1 MPEPAAERDEYVVPP
16 SLSRSGPLVWASI
29 IGSTCLLLFFFQ
41 KILWL
46 VVPCLL
52 ALLIY
57 YSLLPIIQRL
67 VLAGFSIEGSATLVS
82 LVAFALIGIVL
93 LIFAPAIAARVMHWE
108 DWLGRYLEG
117 GMTFINATLKELERN
132 FAVLAHARISDGVRD
147 SIAEFSTT
155 FVARHLSDALVTVAA
170 WLPSLL
176 LAPFLAFFFL
186 RDGRR
191 FRKFLLRSVPNAFF
205 ERTVDLLEQVD
216 RTTRLYFQGLLKL
229 TLLDAA
235 CLALGLSLLGVS
247 GPLLLGLITA
257 VLAWVP
263 YVGSILGCG
272 LVVLVVATDFPGQTS
287 MAYGAIALFLLVRL
301 LDDFVFMPLTIGRS
315 LRMHPLLT
323 VLMIFIGGAVAGVS
337 GLMLVLPL
345 LGVVMVIGETIG
357 QIITDPRLQAR
368 HAYALSLKQRRVT
381 ADL

>member
-1 MPEPAAERDEYVVPP
+1 MTAVTGEQEEHPVTPV
-16 SLSRSGPLVWASI
+16 LSRSGPLVWASI

-57 YSLLPIIQRL
+57 YALLPIIQRL

-82 LVAFALIGIVL
+82 LLAFTLIGIVL
-93 LIFAPAIAARVMHWE
+93 LIFTPAIAARVMHWE

-117 GMTFINATLKELERN
+117 GLTFITATLKELESN
-132 FAVLAHARISDGVRD
+132 FSVLAHARISDGVRD
-147 SIAEFSTT
+147 SIAEFSAT
-155 FVARHLSDALVTVAA
+155 FVARHLSDALVSVAA

-323 VLMIFIGGAVAGVS
+323 VLMIFVGGAVAGIS

-368 HAYALSLKQRRVT
+368 HAYAMNLKHRRVT

>member
-1 MPEPAAERDEYVVPP
+1 MAGTVAAGRPTH
-16 SLSRSGPLVWASI
+16 SGPLVWAAI

-57 YSLLPIIQRL
+57 YTLLPLTQRL
-67 VLAGFSIEGSATLVS
+67 LLVGFSIDSAATVVS
-82 LVAFALIGIVL
+82 LLAFGLIGL
-93 LIFAPAIAARVMHWE
+93 LLLWWSPAVATRLVHWE
-108 DWLGRYLEG
+108 DWLGRYLDG
-117 GMTFINATLKELERN
+117 GMVFIITTLRELEQN
-132 FAVLAHARISDGVRD
+132 FTVLAHARISEGVRAN
-147 SIAEFSTT
+147 IAEFSAT
-155 FVARHLSDALVTVAA
+155 FVTRHLTDALLTVAA
-170 WLPSLL
+170 WLPSIL

-205 ERTVDLLEQVD
+205 ERTIDLLEQVD
-216 RTTRLYFQGLLKL
+216 KTTRLYFQGLLKL
-229 TLLDAA
+229 TVLDAA
-235 CLALGLSLLGVS
+235 CLAVGLWWLGVS
-247 GPLLLGLITA
+247 GPWLLGLITA
-257 VLAWVP
+257 VLAWIP
-263 YVGSILGCG
+263 YVGSILGCA

-287 MAYGAIALFLLVRL
+287 MAYGAMALFLLVRL
-301 LDDFVFMPLTIGRS
+301 LDDFFFMPLTIGRS

-323 VLMIFIGGAVAGVS
+323 VLMIFVGGAVAGVT

-345 LGVVMVIGETIG
+345 LGVVMVLGETIG
-357 QIITDPRLQAR
+357 QVITDPRLRAR
-368 HAYALSLKQRRVT
+368 HEHALKLKRMQVT

>member
-1 MPEPAAERDEYVVPP
+1 MTVVDDGLDEGLVAP
-16 SLSRSGPLVWASI
+16 SLSRSGPVVWASI
-29 IGSTCLLLFFFQ
+29 IGATCLLLFFFQ

-57 YSLLPIIQRL
+57 FTLLPIIQRL
-67 VLAGFSIEGSATLVS
+67 VLAGFPLEQAATAVSIL
-82 LVAFALIGIVL
+82 AFSLIGVVIL
-93 LIFAPAIAARVMHWE
+93 LFAPAALARLVHWE

-117 GMTFINATLKELERN
+117 GMVFITTTLQELERN
-132 FAVLAHARISDGVRD
+132 FSVLAHARISDGVRD

-155 FVARHLSDALVTVAA
+155 FVARHLSDALLTVAA

-229 TLLDAA
+229 TVLDAA
-235 CLALGLSLLGVS
+235 CLGLGLWALGVS

-257 VLAWVP
+257 VLAWIP
-263 YVGSILGCG
+263 YVGSILGCC
-272 LVVLVVATDFPGQTS
+272 LVVLVVATDFPGQAS

-301 LDDFVFMPLTIGRS
+301 LDDFIFMPLTIGRS

-323 VLMIFIGGAVAGVS
+323 VLMIFVGGAVAGIS

-345 LGVVMVIGETIG
+345 LGVVMVVGETIG
-357 QIITDPRLQAR
+357 QIVTDPRLQAR
-368 HAYALSLKQRRVT
+368 HVHAMRLKQKRVT
-381 ADL
+381 VDL

>member
-1 MPEPAAERDEYVVPP
+1 MPEPVAERDEYVVPP

>member
-1 MPEPAAERDEYVVPP
+1 MPAAADNQEENLVTPV
-16 SLSRSGPLVWASI
+16 LSRSGPLVWASI

-67 VLAGFSIEGSATLVS
+67 VLAGFSLEGSATLVS
-82 LVAFALIGIVL
+82 LVAFTLIGIAL